1 MELDEILRAFTPETR
16 RQFSVWLDQQGLAV
30 GDNAEAINDALGL
43 LTPFAE
49 QTDEVLK
56 VLNHQSAE
64 TRALVRDTGEVFD
77 ALTQRQGQL
86 RELIVNSNRVWET
99 TARRDAE
106 LADTFRVL
114 PTFLREGRTTTRR
127 LTEFAQ
133 DTNPLIDQLRPAA
146 RQLSPTLVDLDKLAP
161 DLRGLFND
169 LDPLVR
175 VSRRGLP
182 ATEQVLDN
190 TQPLL
195 RRLDPFLRNFTPI
208 VDYLGLYKARDRRAV
223 RQRHGRHA
231 GRRGH
236 RQSITGEAPLPAHAE
251 PGEPGG
257 HGRLPVAGSRRN
269 RSNPYIAPGGYVKL
283 KTEGHLEV
291 FGTQGCGTTPVPATP
306 APLDPWLPAG
316 VVAQINYYTF
326 GGTVNRDA
334 APPCDPQT
342 PLGQLFGQSGQ
353 LPAPGTAAVST
364 NLTSVRGNAFA
375 RIVAAVTRRPLAVLA
390 VTALLALGGAA
401 LALRLEPSAATD
413 TLVDGDSDSFQ
424 ATERFKQSF
433 GDDAVVVLVRGELAK
448 TVLTDDLGRVLR
460 LEGCLSGNV
469 PDNEQGLGSLP
480 PVCREIAEAEAGQ
493 GRVRPGDVHQ
503 HGGQRD
509 PRRAGASARPP
520 PSSRPAA
527 PRGRLAGCRSGAA
540 TRRRSRSAS
549 RAPPRRPSPRS
560 SRSTCSSWR
569 CATGSPAGRASTTPT
584 SCPRSSSTA
593 APATRACPSRASP
606 TCSPRPTR
614 R

>member
-1 MELDEILRAFTPETR
+1 MIKQAPSVGRILTMVAFSLSCFGIVLFLWLSFGGSVPLRPKGYQVNVAFPEATQLAQSAEVRISGVKVGRVRSVEPNKRSGLTDAVLEIDSRFAPIPRDTRAILRQKTLLGETYVEVSPGSPQGPELADGGTLPEGQVAETVELDEIMRAFPPETR

-49 QTDEVLK
+49 QTDEVLR

-133 DTNPLIDQLRPAA
+133 DTNPLINQLRPAA
-146 RQLSPTLVDLDKLAP
+146 RHLSPALIDLDKLAP
-161 DLRGLFND
+161 DLRGLFTD

-190 TQPLL
+190 TAPLL

-208 VDYLGLYKARDRRAV
+208 VDYLGLYKKEIAALFANDTAV
-223 RQRHGRHA
+223 TQAAEGNA
-231 GRRGH
+231 N
-236 RQSITGEAPLPAHAE
+236 SITGEVHYLRTQNPENPE
-251 PGEPGG
+251 
-257 HGRLPVAGSRRN
+257 VMAGYPSRIASN
-269 RSNPYIAPGGYVKL
+269 RSNPYIAPGGYMKL

-291 FGTQGCGTTPVPATP
+291 YGTQGCGTTPVPVAP

-316 VVAQINYYTF
+316 VVSQINYYTF
-326 GGTVNRDA
+326 GGTQNRNA

-353 LPAPGTAAVST
+353 FPH
-364 NLTSVRGNAFA
+364 
-375 RIVAAVTRRPLAVLA
+375 
-390 VTALLALGGAA
+390 
-401 LALRLEPSAATD
+401 LEP
-413 TLVDGDSDSFQ
+413 
-424 ATERFKQSF
+424 
-433 GDDAVVVLVRGELAK
+433 
-448 TVLTDDLGRVLR
+448 
-460 LEGCLSGNV
+460 
-469 PDNEQGLGSLP
+469 LP
-480 PVCREIAEAEAGQ
+480 
-493 GRVRPGDVHQ
+493 
-503 HGGQRD
+503 
-509 PRRAGASARPP
+509 
-520 PSSRPAA
+520 
-527 PRGRLAGCRSGAA
+527 
-540 TRRRSRSAS
+540 
-549 RAPPRRPSPRS
+549 
-560 SRSTCSSWR
+560 
-569 CATGSPAGRASTTPT
+569 
-584 SCPRSSSTA
+584 
-593 APATRACPSRASP
+593 
-606 TCSPRPTR
+606 
-614 R
+614 